1 MDHSQ
6 RSDNISDFERI
17 DGGGSVVSNITFNS
31 IETDV
36 PEPNTKIKRSS
47 GVGGDNKTK
56 KKKKKKKKRRG
67 LFRRS
72 SNENDDENEM
82 ISNDAKT
89 PLYRRS
95 MNIRPQNSTID
106 SPSADCVEKETD
118 GFCLDHSA
126 ATAILIAD
134 NDAGIPRSTLVDDY
148 SSLEYDSQ
156 TVASGDT
163 ATTVQRKLRTVVTA
177 KGPKDLSEEEKETWK
192 SKAQNYQA
200 LGDSSYQEG
209 NYDEAFDC
217 YYEFYLA
224 LLKLYGRGR

>member
-47 GVGGDNKTK
+47 GVAGDNKAGKK
-56 KKKKKKKKRRG
+56 KKKKKKKKRG

-72 SNENDDENEM
+72 LNEDEDESEM

-95 MNIRPQNSTID
+95 MNIRPPN
-106 SPSADCVEKETD
+106 SPSEKEND
-118 GFCLDHSA
+118 GLYVDHGA

-134 NDAGIPRSTLVDDY
+134 DAAGTPRSTLVDDY
-148 SSLEYDSQ
+148 SMFEYDSQ

-192 SKAQNYQA
+192 RKAQNYQA
-200 LGDSSYQEG
+200 LGDSSYQAG

-224 LLKLYGRGR
+224 LLTLYGRGR